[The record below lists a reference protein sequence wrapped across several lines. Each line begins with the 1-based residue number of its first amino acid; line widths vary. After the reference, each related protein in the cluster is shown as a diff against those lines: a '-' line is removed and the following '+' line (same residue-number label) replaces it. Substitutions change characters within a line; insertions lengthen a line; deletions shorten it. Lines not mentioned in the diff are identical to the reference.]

1 MSGPSPNDE
10 EAYLERL
17 RSVWKEP
24 VELEEPSPEMLARAK
39 AAFRRQ
45 QEQKQRRV
53 VYLLIVIVV
62 FLVAGAILLFLLA
75 PRIG

>member
-1 MSGPSPNDE
+1 MSGPPPNDE

-17 RSVWKEP
+17 RSIWKEP
-24 VELEEPSPEMLARAK
+24 VELAEPSPEMLARAK

-45 QEQKQRRV
+45 QEQKQRRIV
-53 VYLLIVIVV
+53 FLLLIVIIL
-62 FLVAGAILLFLLA
+62 LVAGAILLFLLA